1 MTGRALLDTAARRT
15 RLDAAARRT
24 RLDAAARRTRLDAA
38 PRLRCGVLVRLAS
51 RRAFKRA
58 VVQI

>member
-1 MTGRALLDTAARRT
+1 MTGRALLDPAAQRT

-38 PRLRCGVLVRLAS
+38 PRLRLGVLVRLAS
-51 RRAFKRA
+51 RRALKRA